1 MAEMITNRRASEV
14 TEERYD
20 VFSALLAAND
30 LDEKQNQ
37 LSDQEMIGN
46 FINRHFC
53 AGFKIF

>member
-1 MAEMITNRRASEV
+1 MEEMIKNRRASEMK
-14 TEERYD
+14 EERYD

-46 FINRHFC
+46 LINR
-53 AGFKIF
+53 